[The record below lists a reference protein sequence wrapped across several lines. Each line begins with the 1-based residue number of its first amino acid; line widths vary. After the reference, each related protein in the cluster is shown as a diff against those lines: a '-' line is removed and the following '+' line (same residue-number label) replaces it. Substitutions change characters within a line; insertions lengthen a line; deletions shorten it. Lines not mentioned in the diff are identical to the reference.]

1 MGIWTNIISGKSVD
15 NIIDGAISGIDKMV
29 LTKEE
34 KVDALK
40 KVADAQAEFAKSMLN
55 SNTVSSRARRGIAYA
70 IIFTF
75 LAMLI
80 ASAAMYRYDAEWSK
94 FIFNLAKSE
103 LSLLVMMVM
112 GFFFGGYMASTHLIG
127 TFTKKKKNR

>member
-1 MGIWTNIISGKSVD
+1 MWWTKLISGKSVEHV
-15 NIIDGAISGIDKMV
+15 IDGAISGIDKLV

-34 KVDALK
+34 KVEALQ

-75 LAMLI
+75 LAMII
-80 ASAAMYRYDAEWSK
+80 ASATMYRYDVEWSK

-103 LSLLVMMVM
+103 LSTLVLMVM

-127 TFTKKKKNR
+127 TFTKNKKNK